1 MKIVT
6 YGAESTG
13 KTSLAKALANHFD
26 TAWVPEFARVYLQ
39 EKYDNSGEIC
49 AYNDLMPI
57 AEGQLTLEK
66 EKQQQAKHD
75 LLFCDTNPLQT
86 YYYGKAYF
94 ENFQHKE
101 LWTLA
106 TAQNYDFYFLT
117 YIDTPWE
124 EDDLR
129 DKPEERE
136 EMHLHF
142 KNSLDENNLP
152 YCLLKGNKNERLQK
166 AIAKIEA
173 LKHSKT
179 AKNLTS

>member
-1 MKIVT
+1 MKIVI

-13 KTSLAKALANHFD
+13 KTSLTKALSHHFD
-26 TAWVPEFARVYLQ
+26 TAWVPEFARHYLQ
-39 EKYDNSGEIC
+39 KKYDNSGEIC
-49 AYNDLMPI
+49 SYDDLMPI
-57 AEGQLTLEK
+57 AEGQLKLEHK
-66 EKQQQAKHD
+66 KQQQAKHN

-94 ENFQHKE
+94 KDFQHKE
-101 LWTLA
+101 LWALA

-124 EDDLR
+124 ADDLR

-142 KNSLDENNLP
+142 KNSLDEHNLP
-152 YCLLKGNKNERLQK
+152 YLLLQGSKEERLKK
-166 AIAKIEA
+166 AIAKIEE
-173 LKHSKT
+173 LKQ
-179 AKNLTS
+179 AKN